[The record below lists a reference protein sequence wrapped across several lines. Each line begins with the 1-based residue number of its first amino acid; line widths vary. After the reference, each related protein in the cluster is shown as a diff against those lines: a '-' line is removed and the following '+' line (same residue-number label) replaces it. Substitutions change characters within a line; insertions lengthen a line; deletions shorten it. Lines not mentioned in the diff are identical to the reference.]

1 MLLGHDAYN
10 SFIEYVEN
18 NIDFE
23 FLSHI
28 PGYDKNYEVQRE
40 SIIKLI
46 KKSNNNESFIDYVS
60 YTYQTLKS
68 NIINKIVSVRLKN
81 ENGEEYSFIN
91 DDKFNLTNDELI
103 NYLSVL
109 LILKDIMHTSYIAY
123 LPIYNEYK
131 YDVKEFRDKAK
142 EMIDNSIDNI
152 STLENINPIFIAIA
166 AKSILPYSIKNDE
179 LSSSSRLIAILFNI
193 SRIISSYPYTE
204 DNILYTQPI
213 FVSAIYNLVNN
224 ASFLGLDYN
233 MIKKLYD
240 IVKTGEIEWKN

>member
-1 MLLGHDAYN
+1 MLLGNDAYN
-10 SFIEYVEN
+10 KFTEYVEN
-18 NIDFE
+18 NINFE

-28 PGYDKNYEVQRE
+28 PGYDKSYEVQKE

-46 KKSNNNESFIDYVS
+46 KKSNNNEAFIDYAA

-68 NIINKIVSVRLKN
+68 
-81 ENGEEYSFIN
+81 
-91 DDKFNLTNDELI
+91 
-103 NYLSVL
+103 
-109 LILKDIMHTSYIAY
+109 ILKDIMHTSYIAY

-166 AKSILPYSIKNDE
+166 AKSILPYSIKNNE
-179 LSSSSRLIAILFNI
+179 LSSSSRLISILFNI
-193 SRIISSYPYTE
+193 SRIISSYPYVE
-204 DNILYTQPI
+204 ENILYTQPI

-240 IVKTGEIEWKN
+240 IVKIGEIEWKN

>member
-1 MLLGHDAYN
+1 MLLGNDAYN
-10 SFIEYVEN
+10 KFTEYVEN
-18 NIDFE
+18 NINFE

-28 PGYDKNYEVQRE
+28 PGYDKSYEVQKE

-46 KKSNNNESFIDYVS
+46 KKSNNNEAFIDYAA
-60 YTYQTLKS
+60 YTYQTLK
-68 NIINKIVSVRLKN
+68 R
-81 ENGEEYSFIN
+81 
-91 DDKFNLTNDELI
+91 
-103 NYLSVL
+103 SVL

-166 AKSILPYSIKNDE
+166 AKSILPYSIKNNE
-179 LSSSSRLIAILFNI
+179 LSSSSRLISILFNI
-193 SRIISSYPYTE
+193 SRIISSYPYVE
-204 DNILYTQPI
+204 ENILYTQPI

-240 IVKTGEIEWKN
+240 IVKIGEIEWKN